1 MSEIQKDEN
10 IDVRVAMVNRMNEI
24 QHGDV
29 VTDSNGVKGIV
40 IDDKQ
45 YMIKQQEEAMK
56 PITDII
62 DKQRTQIE
70 QAKSGQAIEGLG
82 SSEADKVKEQ
92 ANIAYFENSNNGD
105 AQYHLEAIKKLS
117 EEASKWEPTSDGLAP
132 ANSKAAEMFNN
143 ATSVNE
149 NGSIDLGIDLESLK
163 QDATNYA
170 ENQAELAKK
179 QHDEQVAQEIINEY
193 DRTQQGDPTTMQFN
207 VPEGKVQ
214 SFITTLPKDVRG
226 NVSRTKS
233 IVVNEVKRK
242 TVPTSTRTIT
252 SITEF
257 KNITKMKHSTEVQG
271 VTLPNSGFYAVFKGS
286 GSMNMASILPDRP
299 NQPIDYAKRYQF
311 CYDCLESTSI
321 GRLSYSEFCAYVAVQ
336 DLDLCIMTILRAS
349 EPDEQTITLVCGEP
363 NCKTEYNVKFKY
375 SQLLD
380 IDSVSKETWDQIKK
394 IADNKDVYE
403 NAKAIFQQSP
413 VMTTKTIDIMKDD
426 GDILSIEIKPTS
438 GSLIIERTEAIRDV
452 AVKFNQYISAL
463 LVYIPRIYYTTI
475 PEGESQE
482 VTYEIEDAEVIANI
496 IADIDDESLDI
507 ITKSIAN
514 LNEYIA
520 PTYSFKGNFECPTC
534 HRREDNVA
542 CDVNTLVFQK
552 VRQAIR

>member
-1 MSEIQKDEN
+1 
-10 IDVRVAMVNRMNEI
+10 
-24 QHGDV
+24 
-29 VTDSNGVKGIV
+29 
-40 IDDKQ
+40 
-45 YMIKQQEEAMK
+45 
-56 PITDII
+56 
-62 DKQRTQIE
+62 
-70 QAKSGQAIEGLG
+70 
-82 SSEADKVKEQ
+82 
-92 ANIAYFENSNNGD
+92 
-105 AQYHLEAIKKLS
+105 
-117 EEASKWEPTSDGLAP
+117 
-132 ANSKAAEMFNN
+132 
-143 ATSVNE
+143 
-149 NGSIDLGIDLESLK
+149 
-163 QDATNYA
+163 
-170 ENQAELAKK
+170 
-179 QHDEQVAQEIINEY
+179 
-193 DRTQQGDPTTMQFN
+193 
-207 VPEGKVQ
+207 
-214 SFITTLPKDVRG
+214 
-226 NVSRTKS
+226 
-233 IVVNEVKRK
+233 
-242 TVPTSTRTIT
+242 
-252 SITEF
+252 
-257 KNITKMKHSTEVQG
+257 
-271 VTLPNSGFYAVFKGS
+271 
-286 GSMNMASILPDRP
+286 
-299 NQPIDYAKRYQF
+299 
-311 CYDCLESTSI
+311 
-321 GRLSYSEFCAYVAVQ
+321 
-336 DLDLCIMTILRAS
+336 MTILRAS

-507 ITKSIAN
+507 ITKSITN